1 MTKRHLKLLVN
12 WFWVYSKK
20 NQTVGFTLIELL
32 VGLLI
37 ASFIIS
43 ALLSLVV
50 NILQTDSRENAR
62 NETQQEM
69 QMALNYMAGEL
80 REAVYVYDNNC
91 MSTTVQGTAP
101 TTTAIA
107 TVDYCP
113 GLQNYLPTSLIT
125 TTQKPILAF
134 WKPETIDD
142 TGSNSLDTLGTC
154 SGITDTAKN
163 QDCLDLLIKRR
174 TYTLVVYLQSTTSDS
189 TWRGK
194 SRIKRYALTKYG
206 STGITASNLTQSTG
220 YVDPSETDSTSFQ
233 MWPIKSS
240 DGTNLQASLPQAS
253 GANPAVL
260 VDFVD
265 APDATNTG
273 TVPGCDAGYIRNPT
287 SSTTNNSFF
296 ACVRTAVPASGSTAV
311 ASGVNQDVVIYLRG
325 NANGKAGVTSD
336 NYTPVLQT
344 QVLLRGVINKIPQ
357 S

>member
-12 WFWVYSKK
+12 LFWVYSKK
-20 NQTVGFTLIELL
+20 NQTAGFTLIELL
-32 VGLLI
+32 IGLLI
-37 ASFIIS
+37 ASIIIL

-50 NILQTDSRENAR
+50 DILQVDSRENAR

-69 QMALNYMAGEL
+69 QGALNYMAAEL

-91 MSTTVQGTAP
+91 MSTTVQGTAA
-101 TTTAIA
+101 TTTATA
-107 TVDYCP
+107 SANYCP

-125 TTQKPILAF
+125 TTQKPVLAF
-134 WKPETIDD
+134 WKPEVIDD
-142 TGSNSLDTLGTC
+142 TGSSSLNTLGTC
-154 SGITDTAKN
+154 SGITNVTKKE
-163 QDCLDLLIKRR
+163 DCQDLLVKRR
-174 TYTLVVYLQSTTSDS
+174 TYTLVVYLQSTTSDI

-194 SRIKRYALTKYG
+194 SRIIRYELDKY
-206 STGITASNLTQSTG
+206 SSITSSDLVQSTG

-240 DGTNLQASLPQAS
+240 DGTNLQASLPS
-253 GANPAVL
+253 GSGVNVL

-273 TVPGCDAGYIRNPT
+273 TIPGCDTGYIRSNTT
-287 SSTTNNSFF
+287 SNSFF
-296 ACVRTAVPASGSTAV
+296 ACVRTAVPPSGSTAV

-325 NANGKAGVTSD
+325 NANGKTGVTSD
-336 NYTPVLQT
+336 TYRPVLQT
-344 QVLLRGVINKIPQ
+344 QVLIRGVINKIPE